1 MLHKISELC
10 NKVDVVK
17 KQSDKLY
24 KLKYENKKTI
34 ERDAE
39 IDFLI
44 SDIQYLCKNIA
55 NDKSKYEK
63 D

>member
-17 KQSDKLY
+17 QQSNKLY
-24 KLKYENKKTI
+24 KLKYENKKTV

-44 SDIQYLCKNIA
+44 SDIQYLCRNIA
-55 NDKSKYEK
+55 NDKSQYEK